1 MMIFFYIL
9 IMSIIGFVLGVIYG
23 SKRAVDIMTKMNEE
37 DIGDKIAKN
46 IF

>member
-1 MMIFFYIL
+1 MTFIYLTMTFVVGY
-9 IMSIIGFVLGVIYG
+9 IIGIIYG